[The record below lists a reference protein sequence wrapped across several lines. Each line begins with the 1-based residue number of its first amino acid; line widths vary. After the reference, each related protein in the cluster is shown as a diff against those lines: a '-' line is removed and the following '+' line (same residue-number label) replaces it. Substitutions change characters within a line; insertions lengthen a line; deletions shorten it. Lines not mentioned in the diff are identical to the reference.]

1 MHSFITPFKYDDD
14 RVQSPKTIHSHIFI
28 VQVSI
33 NTNTHNKSLL
43 INIGQKRQGGEEHES
58 QTMEEIHIR

>member
-33 NTNTHNKSLL
+33 NTKSLL